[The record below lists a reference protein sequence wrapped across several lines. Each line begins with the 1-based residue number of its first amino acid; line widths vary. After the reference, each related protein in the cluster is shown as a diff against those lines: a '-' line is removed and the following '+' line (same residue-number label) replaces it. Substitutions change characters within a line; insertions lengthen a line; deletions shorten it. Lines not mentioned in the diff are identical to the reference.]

1 MSALVVNS
9 DTTAEATVVWIIAAD
24 LGDRRVVH
32 LFQGQNILG
41 AALIASDCLVGPGR
55 DGMFRRRSVTLR
67 GPLSVLL
74 RRCLPEPPTWVPGT
88 TIPRRSC
95 ANRKATS

>member
-1 MSALVVNS
+1 M
-9 DTTAEATVVWIIAAD
+9 VWIIAAD
-24 LGDRRVVH
+24 LADRRVVH

-41 AALIASDCLVGPGR
+41 AALIASDCLVGPGS

-67 GPLSVLL
+67 GLSSVIL

-88 TIPRRSC
+88 TIPWRSC